1 MPLPLNPWVKKKVR
15 LFVHTSVLEFC
26 NLVEAV
32 AGGGK

>member
-1 MPLPLNPWVKKKVR
+1 MPLLLNPWVKKKVI

-26 NLVEAV
+26 NFVEAV